1 LIGCAGAQPAPYS
14 GVAAAAYLRPNASAK
29 VPYMYGAE
37 VNWSD
42 YSKVI
47 LEPVEVYDGPDN
59 QFGDM
64 PRGDRDALANYMQ
77 AQFGQTLSK
86 RFANTQTPGGRT
98 LRIKL
103 TLAGAAKSKQVLSTL
118 SRFDLAGGLYN
129 NVQAVRGREGI
140 MTGWVMYTVEI
151 YDASS
156 NTLLKA
162 FEAKQYPNAINIK
175 ATVGSLSA
183 ARTGIDKGAKML
195 VAELS

>member
-1 LIGCAGAQPAPYS
+1 
-14 GVAAAAYLRPNASAK
+14 
-29 VPYMYGAE
+29 

-59 QFGDM
+59 QFGDLS
-64 PRGDRDALANYMQ
+64 RGDRDTLANYMQ
-77 AQFGQTLSK
+77 AQFGQALSK
-86 RFANTQTPGGRT
+86 RFANTQTPGRRT

-103 TLAGAAKSKQVLSTL
+103 TLAGAARSKQILSTL